1 MAYKS
6 AKKSAALSLKFLFW
20 FLNLKVCYVSVII
33 VLVTH
38 ANLLVALPQKT
49 ILDMQQFCWRTS
61 KLIEMGTQTMHAGSH
76 REDKN
81 QWGVKIKTHLNL
93 HEKTAGW
100 RIQLQMTS
108 CVVTPIRDI
117 IICMIKKC
125 NEKIKLKSKPLFT
138 LKSRRNLIK
147 GQNVPKLFSSLIW
160 EVVEGWKGTRECY
173 FSLDCKH
180 GQNKLEKLQS
190 GTKVVKILV

>member
-1 MAYKS
+1 M
-6 AKKSAALSLKFLFW
+6 KFLFW

-61 KLIEMGTQTMHAGSH
+61 KLIEMDTKTMYAGTH

-81 QWGVKIKTHLNL
+81 QWGVKIKTHYFKLAWENS
-93 HEKTAGW
+93 KQKDSVAN
-100 RIQLQMTS
+100 
-108 CVVTPIRDI
+108 DI
-117 IICMIKKC
+117 MCSMSHYRHICMIKRC
-125 NEKIKLKSKPLFT
+125 NEKIKSKSKSLFT

-147 GQNVPKLFSSLIW
+147 DQNVPTLFLSLIW
-160 EVVEGWKGTRECY
+160 EEVEGWKGTRKCY

-180 GQNKLEKLQS
+180 RQNKLERLQS
-190 GTKVVKILV
+190 GTKVVETLV

>member
-1 MAYKS
+1 MRLYIIFFPDKIMVAAIAVDERMIFSNVSHIYKTMIALPFQSSLTMLSHARMAYKS

-49 ILDMQQFCWRTS
+49 ILDMRQFCWQTS
-61 KLIEMGTQTMHAGSH
+61 KLIEMDTKTMHAGSH

-81 QWGVKIKTHLNL
+81 QWGVKIKTHLNWL
-93 HEKTAGW
+93 EKTAGW

-108 CVVTPIRDI
+108 CVVCPIMDI
-117 IICMIKKC
+117 SAWS
-125 NEKIKLKSKPLFT
+125 KSAMRK
-138 LKSRRNLIK
+138 
-147 GQNVPKLFSSLIW
+147 
-160 EVVEGWKGTRECY
+160 
-173 FSLDCKH
+173 
-180 GQNKLEKLQS
+180 
-190 GTKVVKILV
+190 

>member
-1 MAYKS
+1 M
-6 AKKSAALSLKFLFW
+6 KFLFW
-20 FLNLKVCYVSVII
+20 FLNLKVCYISIII

-61 KLIEMGTQTMHAGSH
+61 KLIEMDTKTMHAGTH

-81 QWGVKIKTHLNL
+81 QWGVKIKTHYFKLAWENS
-93 HEKTAGW
+93 KQKDSVAN
-100 RIQLQMTS
+100 
-108 CVVTPIRDI
+108 DI
-117 IICMIKKC
+117 MCSMSHYRHICMIKRC
-125 NEKIKLKSKPLFT
+125 NEKIKSKSKSLFT

-147 GQNVPKLFSSLIW
+147 DQNVPTLFLSLIW
-160 EVVEGWKGTRECY
+160 EEVEGWKGTRKCY

-180 GQNKLEKLQS
+180 RQNKLERLQS
-190 GTKVVKILV
+190 GTKVVETLV